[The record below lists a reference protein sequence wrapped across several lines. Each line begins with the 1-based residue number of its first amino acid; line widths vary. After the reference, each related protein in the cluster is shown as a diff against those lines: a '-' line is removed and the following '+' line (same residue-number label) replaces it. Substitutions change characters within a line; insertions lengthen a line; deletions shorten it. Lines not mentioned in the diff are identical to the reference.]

1 VAQQDVSAHG
11 FAVLLLRLVL
21 LTLRTTA
28 CSPALAA
35 FDAEHDADAKA
46 LLENPF
52 LADLGSLMRP
62 TLASARVSSTSG
74 AGAAAA
80 AAAGAA
86 ANNAA
91 LADIDDLLGDDA
103 LFADLLTNA
112 AVNTNAAV
120 STNDDDDDALLASV
134 ALLGDGVRQ
143 SVPQI
148 DGGTGTS
155 LAGTA
160 STASTA
166 STSAAASGTS
176 TVAASRL
183 DSTVIGSDDDDD
195 EILGATAAAEVRDY
209 IVCLYDDVKRA
220 KTKRKL
226 SLLDGVASV
235 QGVDYVFRKGAG
247 ECDFQSN

>member
-1 VAQQDVSAHG
+1 
-11 FAVLLLRLVL
+11 VLFSP
-21 LTLRTTA
+21 LTPSPP

-35 FDAEHDADAKA
+35 FDAEHDADTKA

-62 TLASARVSSTSG
+62 TLASARISSTT

-80 AAAGAA
+80 AAAGTA

-112 AVNTNAAV
+112 SAASGAPAAV
-120 STNDDDDDALLASV
+120 SNNNNDDDDALLASV

-155 LAGTA
+155 RAGTA

-166 STSAAASGTS
+166 STSGAAAASGTS
-176 TVAASRL
+176 TVAVSRL

>member
-1 VAQQDVSAHG
+1 LCCSPP
-11 FAVLLLRLVL
+11 
-21 LTLRTTA
+21 LTPSPP

-35 FDAEHDADAKA
+35 FDAEHDADTKA

-62 TLASARVSSTSG
+62 TLASARVSSTT
-74 AGAAAA
+74 AA

-91 LADIDDLLGDDA
+91 LAGIDDLLGDDA

-112 AVNTNAAV
+112 SAASGAPAAV
-120 STNDDDDDALLASV
+120 SNNNNDDDDALLASV

-166 STSAAASGTS
+166 STSGAAAASGTS
-176 TVAASRL
+176 TVAVSRL